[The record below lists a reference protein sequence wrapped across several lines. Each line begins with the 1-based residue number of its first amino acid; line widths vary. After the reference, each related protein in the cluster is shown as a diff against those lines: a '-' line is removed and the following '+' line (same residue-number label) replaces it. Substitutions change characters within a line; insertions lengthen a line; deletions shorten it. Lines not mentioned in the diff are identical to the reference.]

1 MQTLFDGW
9 IPILRTV
16 VAGVCAYILLV
27 ALLRVSGK
35 RTLSKMNA
43 FDFVVT
49 VALGS
54 TLATIFISSKDV
66 SVATGFAGL
75 ATLVGMQYVV
85 TWLSVRYKTMRRL
98 SRSEPT
104 LLVHNGELLEKA
116 MRAERV
122 SRDEV
127 LAAVREAGLA
137 DVEEVGAL
145 VLETNGTFSLL
156 RSVHSEDPAALSKV
170 DGFHERKN
178 HDNLS
183 PGQGFDR

>member
-16 VAGVCAYILLV
+16 VAGVCAYILLI

-54 TLATIFISSKDV
+54 TLATILMSSKDV
-66 SVATGFAGL
+66 SVVTGFAGL
-75 ATLVGMQYVV
+75 ATLVGLQYIV
-85 TWLSVRYKTMRRL
+85 TWLSVRSKTVRRL

-104 LLVHNGELLEKA
+104 LLVDHGELLEQA
-116 MRAERV
+116 MRGERV

-127 LAAVREAGLA
+127 LAAVREGGLA
-137 DVEEVGAL
+137 DVEDVGAL
-145 VLETNGTFSLL
+145 VLETDGTFSLL
-156 RSVHSEDPAALSKV
+156 KSVHSEDPSALIKV
-170 DGFHERKN
+170 AGFHERI
-178 HDNLS
+178 
-183 PGQGFDR
+183 RR